1 MSEVISDVTE
11 SETPEIQEDVFKD
24 VELNVE
30 EVKSK
35 LKLKDAEPDAEEI
48 KKEKKRVRM
57 TKKDK
62 EAVESPDLTQDLYA
76 EFSAFL
82 KAKADIAQ
90 DVVVKELIP
99 TGIDLLDAI
108 LGGGFAAGTL
118 AVIVGAPG
126 SGKSMI
132 ADQTLGNAQKLYKGK
147 LLGAVLDSEEA
158 TTKNRLAQLG
168 VRYPQIDP
176 YNDITIEKVFRFLEG
191 LALFKQEK
199 DIKDPSIVIWDSVA
213 NTLSEKEREAEDP
226 KNVIGY
232 KPKLLSLLIPKYI
245 AKCAKSNIC
254 LIAINQLRDLIQMG
268 LYPVAKDLKFMSQQ
282 KDMPGGNSLKFN
294 AFHLIEMK
302 VKSVVDRDKY
312 GFDGVI
318 SSLKCVK
325 NKLFS
330 PNIEIHLVGSF
341 VEGFSNFWTNFEFL
355 KDTKRLTTGAWNYL
369 VSYPEGKFRTKDA
382 LTMYNEN
389 ENFKNAWD
397 AAVKEAIQTD
407 IIEKYSSTI
416 EE

>member
-1 MSEVISDVTE
+1 MMGEIE
-11 SETPEIQEDVFKD
+11 SEIKEQAVDEYPDIVIDT
-24 VELNVE
+24 E
-30 EVKSK
+30 EVSNK
-35 LKLKDAEPDAEEI
+35 LKLKDVQLDAEEV
-48 KKEKKRVRM
+48 KKEKKKVRM
-57 TKKDK
+57 SKKDK
-62 EAVESPDLTQDLYA
+62 ESVESVDLTQDLYA

-82 KAKADIAQ
+82 KAKADITP
-90 DVVVKELIP
+90 DVSVKELIP
-99 TGIDLLDAI
+99 TGIDVVDAI

-126 SGKSMI
+126 SGKSML

-158 TTKNRLAQLG
+158 TSKHRLAQLG
-168 VRYPQIDP
+168 VRYPMIDP
-176 YNDITIEKVFRFLEG
+176 YNDITIEKVFKFLEG
-191 LALFKQEK
+191 LCLFKQEK
-199 DIKDPSIVIWDSVA
+199 SIKEPSVVIWDSVA
-213 NTLSEKEREAEDP
+213 NTLSEKEREAEEL

-245 AKCAKSNIC
+245 AKCAKNNVC

-268 LYPVAKDLKFMSQQ
+268 LYPVAKDLKFMSAQ

-302 VKSVVDRDKY
+302 VKSVIDRDKY

-330 PNIEIHLVGSF
+330 PNIEVFIVGSF

-355 KDTKRLTTGAWNYL
+355 KEAKALNTGAWNYL
-369 VSYPEGKFRTKDA
+369 VTQPEIKFRTKDA
-382 LTMYNEN
+382 LATYNGN
-389 ENFKNAWD
+389 PDFQQAWD
-397 AAVKEAIQTD
+397 EAVKATIKTE
-407 IIEKYSSTI
+407 IIDKYTVTI

>member
-1 MSEVISDVTE
+1 MSEIE
-11 SETPEIQEDVFKD
+11 SEVKEEVIEEYPDVVVD
-24 VELNVE
+24 TVELD
-30 EVKSK
+30 SK
-35 LKLKDAEPDAEEI
+35 IKLKDVEPDAEEV
-48 KKEKKRVRM
+48 KKEKKKVRM
-57 TKKDK
+57 SKKDK
-62 EAVESPDLTQDLYA
+62 ESVESVDLTQDLYA

-82 KAKADIAQ
+82 KAKADITP
-90 DVVVKELIP
+90 DVSVKQLIP
-99 TGIDLLDAI
+99 TGIELLDSI
-108 LGGGFAAGTL
+108 LGGGFASGTM

-126 SGKSMI
+126 SGKSML

-158 TTKNRLAQLG
+158 TTKHRLAQLG
-168 VRYPQIDP
+168 VRYPMIDP

-191 LALFKQEK
+191 ICLFKQEK
-199 DIKDPSIVIWDSVA
+199 NITDPSVVIWDSVA
-213 NTLSEKEREAEDP
+213 NTLSEKEREAEEL

-245 AKCAKSNIC
+245 AKCAKNNVC

-268 LYPVAKDLKFMSQQ
+268 LYPVAKDLKFMSSQ

-302 VKSVVDRDKY
+302 VKSVIDRDKY

-318 SSLKCVK
+318 STLKCVK
-325 NKLFS
+325 NKLFT
-330 PNIEIHLVGSF
+330 PNIDISIVGSF

-355 KDTKRLTTGAWNYL
+355 KDSKALTTGAWNYL
-369 VSYPEGKFRTKDA
+369 VSYPEVKFRTKDA
-382 LTMYNEN
+382 LTTYNEN
-389 ENFKNAWD
+389 PEFKIAWD
-397 AAVKEAIQTD
+397 GAVKATIKTE
-407 IIEKYSSTI
+407 IIDKYTVTI

>member
-1 MSEVISDVTE
+1 MVEVISDV
-11 SETPEIQEDVFKD
+11 SENSEEVQIQYPD
-24 VELNVE
+24 VEVNMT
-30 EVKSK
+30 EVQNN
-35 LKLKDAEPDAEEI
+35 LKLKDIQPDEEEV
-48 KKEKKRVRM
+48 KKEKKKVRM
-57 TKKDK
+57 SKKDK
-62 EAVESPDLTQDLYA
+62 AEVESPDLTQDLYA

-82 KAKADIAQ
+82 KAKADISP
-90 DVVVKELIP
+90 DVSVKQLIP
-99 TGIDLLDAI
+99 TGIDILDAI
-108 LGGGFAAGTL
+108 LGGGFAAGAL

-126 SGKSMI
+126 SGKSML

-158 TTKNRLAQLG
+158 TTKLRLAQLG
-168 VRYPQIDP
+168 VRYPMIDP
-176 YNDITIEKVFRFLEG
+176 YNDITIEKVFKFLEG
-191 LALFKQEK
+191 ICLFKEEK
-199 DIKDPSIVIWDSVA
+199 GITDPSVVIWDSVA
-213 NTLSEKEREAEDP
+213 NTLSEKEREAEEL

-245 AKCAKSNIC
+245 AKCAKNNIC

-268 LYPVAKDLKFMSQQ
+268 LYPVAKDLKFMSSQ

-302 VKSVVDRDKY
+302 VKSVVDREKY

-325 NKLFS
+325 NKLFT
-330 PNIEIHLVGSF
+330 PNIDIAIVGSF

-355 KDTKRLTTGAWNYL
+355 KDSKRLTTGAWNYL
-369 VSYPEGKFRTKDA
+369 VNLPDVKFRTKDA
-382 LTMYNEN
+382 LATYNEN
-389 ENFKNAWD
+389 ADFKAAWD
-397 AAVKEAIQTD
+397 NSVKDAIKTE
-407 IIEKYSSTI
+407 IIDKYTVTI